1 MRESIREKERKGMLY
16 ALIGGIFWGI
26 NGTMGAYLFMNK
38 NITANWLVPYRLFF
52 AGLFLLVYTLINR
65 EKRIF
70 SVFKD
75 KKAFIHILFF
85 AIFGMLGTQYTYF
98 RTIEYSNSGIATAIQ
113 YSNPALILI
122 YVCFR
127 EKRKPKIF
135 EFIGLVLAIL
145 GVFLLAT
152 HGKFGSLVI
161 SKETLIW
168 GMMSAVAGAIYTL
181 SPGKLIEKYGIMPIV
196 GWGMLIGGALLAF
209 FTKPWAQGGTKDLT
223 TFFVLTLIV
232 IFGTILSFTL
242 FLSGVNLIGAT
253 KASIIVCIE
262 PVVAALTTFLF
273 LGSVFTFT
281 DIVAFILLIGTVLI
295 ITIFG
300 KE

>member
-1 MRESIREKERKGMLY
+1 MKESIRDKERKGMLY

-26 NGTMGAYLFMNK
+26 NGTMGAYLFLNK
-38 NITANWLVPYRLFF
+38 NITSNWLVPYRLFF
-52 AGLFLLVYTLINR
+52 AGLLLLTYAIIKK

-70 SVFKD
+70 SVFKNRKD
-75 KKAFIHILFF
+75 FLLILFF

-122 YVCFR
+122 YVCLR
-127 EKRKPKIF
+127 EKRKPKIL
-135 EFIGLVLAIL
+135 EFIGLILAIL

-152 HGKFGSLVI
+152 HGKIGSLVI

-168 GMMSAVAGAIYTL
+168 GMMSAVAAAIYTL
-181 SPGKLIEKYGIMPIV
+181 SPGKLIEKYGVMPVV
-196 GWGMLIGGALLAF
+196 GWGMFIGGALLAF
-209 FTKPWAQGGTKDLT
+209 FTKPWAQAGTKDFT
-223 TFFVLTLIV
+223 TFFVLTLII
-232 IFGTILSFTL
+232 IFGTIISFSL

-273 LGSVFTFT
+273 LGSIFTFV
-281 DIVAFILLIGTVLI
+281 DIIAFILLITTVLI
-295 ITIFG
+295 ISIFG
-300 KE
+300 K